1 MQTARLS
8 EEARVLAREL
18 LRRHEQVC
26 RQLGVSAAKDVTDG
40 MIDRSVISYGILCD
54 RAGVPFLTHSVGWFL
69 EEIAKWCAGNSWPLL
84 NALAVNSETRMPGD
98 GYEGVAGGSLSNWA
112 EEVKNVS
119 RLNIIQQQNRSEDH
133 QFCAVLRP
141 ARREHSS

>member
-1 MQTARLS
+1 MQAARLS

-18 LRRHEQVC
+18 LRRHEQIC

-69 EEIAKWCAGNSWPLL
+69 EEIAEWCAGNSWPLL

-98 GYEGVAGGSLSNWA
+98 GYEGAAGGSLSTWA
-112 EEVKNVS
+112 EEVKKCIAFECYPTAES
-119 RLNIIQQQNRSEDH
+119 L
-133 QFCAVLRP
+133 
-141 ARREHSS
+141 